1 MIPRLKPC
9 WRSELIAI
17 LCHEQNNG
25 LLNELEKQFA
35 DWHGTEF
42 ACFFPYARMGFFAL
56 LKALQLKNNQIL
68 MPAYTCVVMANAA
81 VLAGFQPRFID
92 VDGRALMPPEQ
103 IIDLGNA
110 DAYLLLFTDLFGN
123 ELSRDVKKSVLEWAN
138 LNSIVVVEDKAMN
151 LSPAPE
157 CRTER
162 GTAQIFS
169 FMLNKQIST
178 IFGGMVCTDS
188 LEVKK
193 GTTRGS
199 RPPFQPALTTATFE
213 PTTAVPIAIFWLFS
227 PNLPPRALVA
237 KKSTAAATPGPLL

>member
-110 DAYLLLFTDLFGN
+110 DAGLLLFTDLFGN

-193 GTTRGS
+193 G
-199 RPPFQPALTTATFE
+199 LL
-213 PTTAVPIAIFWLFS
+213 AVRDRLFS
-227 PNLPPRALVA
+227 QRSLRQHLSLRLLFLSQYFGYSPQTFRPGFGC